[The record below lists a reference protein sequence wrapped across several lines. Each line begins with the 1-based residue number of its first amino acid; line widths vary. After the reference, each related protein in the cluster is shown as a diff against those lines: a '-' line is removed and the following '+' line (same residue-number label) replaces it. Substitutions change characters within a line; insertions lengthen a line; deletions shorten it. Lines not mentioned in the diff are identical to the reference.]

1 MPELVSLHWDDFKD
15 HVNEAFQNLIGD
27 NDFADVTLA
36 CGDGQQIKAHKVIL
50 AASSPFLENLLRSN
64 AHPHPLIFMR
74 GVEFDNL
81 QAIVNWL
88 YCGET
93 SVYQENLESFLQV
106 AEEIQITGFAA
117 KSKEPDAKEV
127 KAVLKNRKEKVIK
140 QSSTKGNSG
149 NDGKEE
155 NAVENTSEGKHIET
169 LVNSFQVLDEKIMS
183 LLEKGDPSEKE
194 NIYYCNVCG
203 LRGMKNSLKD
213 HVEAKHLEGISLP
226 CNICEKA
233 FKSRV
238 SLRMHKSRMHKS

>member
-1 MPELVSLHWDDFKD
+1 MKH
-15 HVNEAFQNLIGD
+15 
-27 NDFADVTLA
+27 
-36 CGDGQQIKAHKVIL
+36 
-50 AASSPFLENLLRSN
+50 SN
-64 AHPHPLIFMR
+64 PHPLIFMR

-106 AEEIQITGFAA
+106 AEEIQITGFMA
-117 KSKEPDAKEV
+117 KSKEPVAKEE
-127 KAVLKNRKEKVIK
+127 KAGLKNRKAKAIK
-140 QSSTKGNSG
+140 QSSTNGNPG
-149 NDGKEE
+149 NEE
-155 NAVENTSEGKHIET
+155 NAVEKTSEGKHIET
-169 LVNSFQVLDEKIMS
+169 LVQSFQELDEKIMS
-183 LLEKGDPSEKE
+183 LLEKGDPSERE

-213 HVEAKHLEGISLP
+213 HVETKHLEGISLP
-226 CNICEKA
+226 CNMCEKA